1 MNTTAAA
8 PTVGVVTSENNSV
21 GGEQFVM
28 KSEPVGGGEET
39 SRPSV
44 VMSVSLAQVS
54 VMCHTG

>member
-1 MNTTAAA
+1 MDTTAAT
-8 PTVGVVTSENNSV
+8 PTVGVVTTDNNSE

-28 KSEPVGGGEET
+28 KTEPVGGVEET

-54 VMCHTG
+54 VSHSL